1 MTLHDVFLI
10 DDEFQHRVYG
20 CEDCCDNEADL
31 VALNQ
36 SLVAEEDSDFFLEG
50 AKAIEGMT

>member
-36 SLVAEEDSDFFLEG
+36 SLVTEEDSDFFLEG